1 MHEIVWLYLFD
12 TGNKIE
18 QDELNKLFNNPEDF
32 TSYEYKR
39 PQPEEIPTIT
49 MPYVFNFKDEVINI
63 KDKKIELK
71 VQVAFY
77 YFGVYSIRVRYQTEE
92 FSIANII
99 DMTFND
105 EIKKAIEKI
114 VIKSSK
120 KVENQLSKLYK
131 LNPKREKET
140 YRFYF
145 FLTRAKEFLNENK
158 DFVAGLMIDEK
169 EYKNLDKNY
178 VDALLNKNIRYS
190 EDSILLAGWE
200 SSVMIDTEPSH
211 EIELILAEVTNAQ
224 FLVTRRTNSEINEI
238 IQRVH
243 LDIGSTFQ
251 NKSSILKRLHFELGS
266 KLYEGHG
273 LLNLMNNIVYGTGE
287 WYLSRVYNLFASAV
301 NLENEI
307 SSLEKNIEY
316 LNEMRTF
323 INEQLAM
330 KREDMLEIIII
341 ILFVVEILVETIY
354 LMK

>member
-1 MHEIVWLYLFD
+1 
-12 TGNKIE
+12 
-18 QDELNKLFNNPEDF
+18 
-32 TSYEYKR
+32 
-39 PQPEEIPTIT
+39 
-49 MPYVFNFKDEVINI
+49 
-63 KDKKIELK
+63 
-71 VQVAFY
+71 
-77 YFGVYSIRVRYQTEE
+77 
-92 FSIANII
+92 
-99 DMTFND
+99 
-105 EIKKAIEKI
+105 
-114 VIKSSK
+114 
-120 KVENQLSKLYK
+120 
-131 LNPKREKET
+131 
-140 YRFYF
+140 
-145 FLTRAKEFLNENK
+145 
-158 DFVAGLMIDEK
+158 
-169 EYKNLDKNY
+169 
-178 VDALLNKNIRYS
+178 LLNKNIRYS